1 MGVKSMRLDLKR
13 SGCDCRDR
21 DWIFCGMEV
30 LEVLYDEVGCLAYR
44 IELGL

>member
-1 MGVKSMRLDLKR
+1 MGLRSMRAGLKR

-21 DWIFCGMEV
+21 GWIFDGMEV